1 MDSMLLE
8 GIIILVLILINGLFA
23 MSEIAVV
30 SARKARLQ
38 QAADEGDARAEA
50 ALELA
55 SHPLGFLATA
65 QIGISLAGILAG
77 VFGGATIAE
86 RLASVLVTI
95 PILAPYSQAIS
106 VGVVVLT
113 ITYLSLVLGELAPK
127 RVALANPE
135 RIAARVAGPIRAMAA
150 VARPLVRFL
159 SASTDFVTRLMG
171 VKAVDE
177 TAVTPE
183 EIRILIAQ
191 GTETGVFEEAEQDM
205 IESVLHLDER
215 RVGSL
220 MTPRTQIVWIEVEDT
235 ADVIR
240 DKVTSSRH
248 SRFPVCEDSLE
259 NVLGILRTKDL
270 LAQSLAGQPLD
281 LRSVLQTPLF
291 VPETTSALRMLELF
305 KEQRRHIALVT
316 DEFGSIQG
324 VVTHNDILEA
334 VVGVMPSAGEPAAPG
349 AVRREDGSWLV
360 DGLMNL
366 DTFKALFEI
375 EELPDEAQGMYQTLG
390 GLAMHQIGAIPAVG
404 QTFAWQGFRF
414 EIVDMDGRRVDK
426 VLIQP
431 PTAPGS
437 QRNTTR

>member
-1 MDSMLLE
+1 
-8 GIIILVLILINGLFA
+8 
-23 MSEIAVV
+23 
-30 SARKARLQ
+30 
-38 QAADEGDARAEA
+38 
-50 ALELA
+50 
-55 SHPLGFLATA
+55 
-65 QIGISLAGILAG
+65 
-77 VFGGATIAE
+77 
-86 RLASVLVTI
+86 
-95 PILAPYSQAIS
+95 
-106 VGVVVLT
+106 
-113 ITYLSLVLGELAPK
+113 
-127 RVALANPE
+127 
-135 RIAARVAGPIRAMAA
+135 
-150 VARPLVRFL
+150 
-159 SASTDFVTRLMG
+159 MG

-220 MTPRTQIVWIEVEDT
+220 MTPRTQIVWIDVQDT

-270 LAQSLAGQPLD
+270 LAQSLASQPLD

-375 EELPDEAQGMYQTLG
+375 EELPDEVQGMYQTLG

>member
-1 MDSMLLE
+1 M
-8 GIIILVLILINGLFA
+8 
-23 MSEIAVV
+23 
-30 SARKARLQ
+30 
-38 QAADEGDARAEA
+38 
-50 ALELA
+50 
-55 SHPLGFLATA
+55 
-65 QIGISLAGILAG
+65 
-77 VFGGATIAE
+77 
-86 RLASVLVTI
+86 
-95 PILAPYSQAIS
+95 
-106 VGVVVLT
+106 
-113 ITYLSLVLGELAPK
+113 
-127 RVALANPE
+127 
-135 RIAARVAGPIRAMAA
+135 RAMAT
-150 VARPLVRFL
+150 VTQPLVRFL

-220 MTPRTQIVWIEVEDT
+220 MTPRTQIVWIDVQDT

-248 SRFPVCEDSLE
+248 SRFPVCEESLE

-270 LAQSLAGQPLD
+270 LAQSLASQPLD
-281 LRSVLQTPLF
+281 LRTILQAPLF

-305 KEQRRHIALVT
+305 KEQKRHIALVT

-375 EELPDEAQGMYQTLG
+375 EELPDEVQGMYQTLG
-390 GLAMHQIGAIPAVG
+390 GLAMHQIGAIPIVG
-404 QTFAWQGFRF
+404 QAFEWQRFRF

-426 VLIQP
+426 VLVQP
-431 PTAPGS
+431 PVTPGP
-437 QRNTTR
+437 QGDTTR

>member
-1 MDSMLLE
+1 M
-8 GIIILVLILINGLFA
+8 
-23 MSEIAVV
+23 
-30 SARKARLQ
+30 
-38 QAADEGDARAEA
+38 
-50 ALELA
+50 
-55 SHPLGFLATA
+55 
-65 QIGISLAGILAG
+65 
-77 VFGGATIAE
+77 
-86 RLASVLVTI
+86 
-95 PILAPYSQAIS
+95 
-106 VGVVVLT
+106 
-113 ITYLSLVLGELAPK
+113 LGELAPK

-135 RIAARVAGPIRAMAA
+135 RIAARVAGPMRAMAA

-159 SASTDFVTRLMG
+159 SASTNFVTRLMG

-191 GTETGVFEEAEQDM
+191 GTETGVFHEAEQDM

-220 MTPRTQIVWIEVEDT
+220 MTPRTQIVWIDVQDT

-270 LAQSLAGQPLD
+270 LAESLARQPLD

-291 VPETTSALRMLELF
+291 VPETTSALRMLEMF

-334 VVGVMPSAGEPAAPG
+334 VVGVMPSVGEPAA
-349 AVRREDGSWLV
+349 ARRRAPRGWLMA
-360 DGLMNL
+360 GGWS
-366 DTFKALFEI
+366 
-375 EELPDEAQGMYQTLG
+375 DE
-390 GLAMHQIGAIPAVG
+390 
-404 QTFAWQGFRF
+404 
-414 EIVDMDGRRVDK
+414 
-426 VLIQP
+426 
-431 PTAPGS
+431 S
-437 QRNTTR
+437 

>member
-8 GIIILVLILINGLFA
+8 VSIILVLILINGLFA

-50 ALELA
+50 ALKLA
-55 SHPLGFLATA
+55 SHPLGFLATV

-135 RIAARVAGPIRAMAA
+135 RIAARVAGPMRAMAA

-171 VKAVDE
+171 VKAVDQ

-183 EIRILIAQ
+183 EIRILIAH
-191 GTETGVFEEAEQDM
+191 GTQTGVFEEAEQDM

-220 MTPRTQIVWIEVEDT
+220 MTPRTQIVWIDVDDT
-235 ADVIR
+235 AEVIR
-240 DKVTSSRH
+240 EKVTSSRH
-248 SRFPVCEDSLE
+248 SRFPVCEGSLE

-270 LAQSLAGQPLD
+270 LAQSLACQPLEP
-281 LRSVLQTPLF
+281 RSILQTPLF

-305 KEQRRHIALVT
+305 QEQKRHIALVT

-324 VVTHNDILEA
+324 VVTHNDVLEA

-375 EELPDEAQGMYQTLG
+375 EELPEEVQGMYQTLG
-390 GLAMHQIGAIPAVG
+390 GFAMHQIGAIPVVG

-426 VLIQP
+426 VLVQLP
-431 PTAPGS
+431 ATPGP
-437 QRNTTR
+437 QRDSAR